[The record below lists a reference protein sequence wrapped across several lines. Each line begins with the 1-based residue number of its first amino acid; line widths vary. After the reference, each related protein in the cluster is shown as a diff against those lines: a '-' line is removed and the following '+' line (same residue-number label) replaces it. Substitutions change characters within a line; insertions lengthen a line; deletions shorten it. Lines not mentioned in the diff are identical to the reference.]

1 MDIGSDNPQLNPKKL
16 EEYEK
21 ERISY
26 KSAHHVRHG
35 EAEAKRRTSGYK
47 RTRIKAII
55 HKALIDDDLEE
66 LSIPLLKSALIP
78 LKNYYKPEAHT
89 LKTIVECKL
98 KRRIETHGAR
108 KRRQEEETTRL
119 KLYVDVLPEEAS
131 ERTASVG
138 ISSHLEIDRID
149 IDVVWDSPTIADF
162 FRFCALMEA
171 RKKKTIYIH
180 TVMNMRVSVFIY
192 LYRYLILG
200 TSQKEAHALMMTIW
214 QPDDTWQ
221 KFIETV
227 ITQYQK

>member
-1 MDIGSDNPQLNPKKL
+1 MNIGGENPQLNPKKI

-35 EAEAKRRTSGYK
+35 EAESKRRTSGYK
-47 RTRIKAII
+47 RTRVKAII
-55 HKALIDDDLEE
+55 RKALIDDDLEE

-78 LKNYYKPEAHT
+78 LENYYKPEAPT
-89 LKTIVECKL
+89 LKTVVECKL
-98 KRRIETHGAR
+98 KRRIKTHGAR
-108 KRRQEEETTRL
+108 KQRQEEETYRL
-119 KLYVDVLPEEAS
+119 KFYYNILPEDALEQN
-131 ERTASVG
+131 ASVEF
-138 ISSHLEIDRID
+138 STNFKMDRID

-162 FRFCALMEA
+162 FRFCALIEA
-171 RKKKTIYIH
+171 RKKKPISIY

-227 ITQYQK
+227 IIQYQK